1 MLLSIIIPVYNSE
14 KYLKICL
21 DSVKNLDLEEYE
33 LIIID
38 DGSVDSSR
46 ELINKFNPPERIQC
60 YKIFQ
65 DNNGASVAR
74 NRCLEVA
81 TGDYILFLDSDDYLD
96 AEILTQLLATANEKK
111 LDFVAT
117 PYYVFDNQLSYLKN
131 RELNENIVTT
141 GWDFVKLALKLESYR
156 TELCINIYRRQVIE
170 RNQITFVPG
179 ICYEDALFITQF
191 LFYSKRAIFLN
202 RPFYH
207 YRQHDHSITAERNS
221 VYAKHSEVKVVELLL
236 IFFRDNKI
244 KDKWWNDII
253 VSRYYRLVRF
263 RYAKSGELTREVL
276 FLRPLTL
283 KSWLKKI
290 AIVIFIFN
298 ASEI

>member
-14 KYLKICL
+14 KYLKVCL
-21 DSVKNLDLEEYE
+21 DSVKNIDLEEYE

-38 DGSVDSSR
+38 DGSSDSSR
-46 ELINKFNPPERIQC
+46 ELINNFNPPKKIKC
-60 YKIFQ
+60 HKIFQ

-96 AEILTQLLATANEKK
+96 AENLSQLVATANEKK
-111 LDFVAT
+111 LDLVTT
-117 PYYVFDNQLSYLKN
+117 PYYVFDSQSSYLKK
-131 RELNENIVTT
+131 RQLNENIVTT
-141 GWDFVKLALKLESYR
+141 GWDFVKVALKLESYR
-156 TELCINIYRRQVIE
+156 TELCINIYRRQILKK
-170 RNQITFVPG
+170 NGINFVPG
-179 ICYEDALFITQF
+179 ICYEDALFLTQF
-191 LFYSKRAIFLN
+191 LFYSKRAAFLN
-202 RPFYH
+202 KPFYH
-207 YRQHDHSITAERNS
+207 YRQHDHSITAARNS
-221 VYAKHSEVKVVELLL
+221 VYAKYSEIKVVELLL
-236 IFFRDNKI
+236 MFFRDNKI

-263 RYAKSGELTREVL
+263 RYAKSGELTRKVL

-290 AIVIFIFN
+290 AILIFIFN